1 MDYSLKFLSAAVI
14 SASLAFLTACGGGG
28 GSSSGGGDDP
38 KDEEIN
44 VEIDALTP
52 STYNN
57 KQLCNNPVSA
67 NPGVC
72 DIRMYQIM
80 VEAFNNGDDYR
91 NYNVGYGTSDHKGDI
106 QGVIDQ
112 LDYIKSAGFNA
123 IWLTPVFQSAELG
136 TVVKPLDATGYF
148 GEDYFTV
155 DPHFG
160 DSKTLHT
167 LIDEA
172 HSRGI
177 YVFLDGVFGHFKDT
191 VRTRADDGSLLYTTK
206 TCQDIGKTYN
216 AGDGTLCANY
226 NVSSTVKFYKD
237 VATYYIKNYQID
249 GWRLD
254 QAYQVGVENWKAIR
268 EAVESAAADVTYT
281 DSEGKTVHPLGYMV
295 GEIWSGDKEVTEYG
309 YGTTATPGLKSN
321 FAFNLRYAIVQAL
334 ACEEDCAKYNHT
346 GTRILEAIT
355 SQEANYPDF
364 AIPNNFL
371 SNHDLVRFGDLIQR
385 AKKLGVI
392 SSEDYWKRYRLA
404 HSVIAVM
411 SGPMTVLYG
420 DEWGQEVPDFDVKRD
435 EMGYYD
441 DHVARINGKFSGF
454 SKDQTDLKNYFTKL
468 MGLRD
473 SLKALYM
480 GKMTNVKTDD
490 NLFSVLKTYGDEK
503 VLFFMNVQ
511 PHKTLNISFD
521 SSIIDY
527 DTSVYNAVTCEEIV
541 PEGSV
546 YSYKLEPLTSVFLVD
561 SETKTKICD

>member
-28 GSSSGGGDDP
+28 GSSSGGGDNP

-44 VEIDALTP
+44 VEIEALTP

-57 KQLCNNPVSA
+57 KLYCNNPNSA
-67 NPGVC
+67 TPDVC
-72 DIRMYQIM
+72 GIRMYQIM

-123 IWLTPVFQSAELG
+123 IWLTPVFQSADLG

-237 VATYYIKNYQID
+237 VATYYI
-249 GWRLD
+249 
-254 QAYQVGVENWKAIR
+254 
-268 EAVESAAADVTYT
+268 
-281 DSEGKTVHPLGYMV
+281 
-295 GEIWSGDKEVTEYG
+295 
-309 YGTTATPGLKSN
+309 
-321 FAFNLRYAIVQAL
+321 
-334 ACEEDCAKYNHT
+334 CC
-346 GTRILEAIT
+346 
-355 SQEANYPDF
+355 
-364 AIPNNFL
+364 
-371 SNHDLVRFGDLIQR
+371 
-385 AKKLGVI
+385 
-392 SSEDYWKRYRLA
+392 
-404 HSVIAVM
+404 
-411 SGPMTVLYG
+411 
-420 DEWGQEVPDFDVKRD
+420 
-435 EMGYYD
+435 
-441 DHVARINGKFSGF
+441 
-454 SKDQTDLKNYFTKL
+454 
-468 MGLRD
+468 
-473 SLKALYM
+473 
-480 GKMTNVKTDD
+480 
-490 NLFSVLKTYGDEK
+490 
-503 VLFFMNVQ
+503 
-511 PHKTLNISFD
+511 
-521 SSIIDY
+521 
-527 DTSVYNAVTCEEIV
+527 
-541 PEGSV
+541 
-546 YSYKLEPLTSVFLVD
+546 
-561 SETKTKICD
+561 